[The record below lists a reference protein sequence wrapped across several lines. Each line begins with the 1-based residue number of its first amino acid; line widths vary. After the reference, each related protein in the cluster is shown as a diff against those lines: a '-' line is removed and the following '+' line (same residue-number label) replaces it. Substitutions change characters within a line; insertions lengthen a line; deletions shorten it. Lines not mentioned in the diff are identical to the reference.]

1 MSRILGVEKKAKR
14 YHEERFRRGRLRG
27 FDTACCKLQTRRPE
41 KKATNRTANWKSYIP
56 YRVTPRTRVETKF
69 QMVLCRQ
76 AACITCSLCSLHL
89 LHLRCLTLFALHC
102 SAAFA

>member
-1 MSRILGVEKKAKR
+1 MSRILGVDEKAKR

-27 FDTACCKLQTRRPE
+27 FDQACCKLQTGTPE
-41 KKATNRTANWKSYIP
+41 KNPTNRTANWKTYIP

-69 QMVLCRQ
+69 KMVLCKQ
-76 AACITCSLCSLHL
+76 AACSNGSLCSLHL

-102 SAAFA
+102 SAVFA